1 MNFQISASKTGFW
14 LLAFILVYANFNI
27 SRWNDLKVIDWDVI
41 GFYAY
46 LPATFIY
53 HDYKLEFVKKDLRFV
68 EEKKFWPQHG
78 PNDVYVIKP
87 TMGLSMLYA
96 PFFFAAH
103 LHSQAAGIKA
113 DGFTKYYHQYIHLS
127 CLFYLLIGLYFLR
140 KLLKRWFDEW
150 PVTLSLISVV
160 LGSNLFYYST
170 TEASMSHA
178 YTFSVVA
185 VYLYALCKWFDKPSM
200 LYAITAGLTLGLIV
214 LIRPINVVFGLI
226 PVFYALKNVADIRT
240 SFDYFFK
247 NKKTVAIAL
256 LLAFAVILPQLL
268 YWKSVTGQFFFY
280 SYLQEKLNFF
290 DPHILSGMFSFRNG
304 WLIYTPVM
312 IFALI
317 GIYRLFKF
325 KHDFRY
331 AVVITLILFL
341 YLVFSW
347 WCWWY
352 VGFGNRAM
360 IDIYAL
366 LAIPMAGFFQWVFAL
381 RSQIKLGVLVLFVAL
396 VGLNCFQILQYK
408 RALIHFDG
416 MNFEAYK
423 ASFGRL
429 QYTEEY
435 KNAVK
440 SPDYEKA
447 IKGEE

>member
-1 MNFQISASKTGFW
+1 MNLQFSASKTGLW
-14 LLAFILVYANFNI
+14 LLAIILIYANFNI

-53 HDYKLEFVKKDLRFV
+53 HDYKLEFVKQDLRFV

-87 TMGLSMLYA
+87 TMGLAMLYA

-103 LHSQAAGIKA
+103 LHSQASGIKA
-113 DGFTKYYHQYIHLS
+113 DGFTKLYHQYIHLS
-127 CLFYLLIGLYFLR
+127 CLFYLLVGLYFLR
-140 KLLKRWFDEW
+140 KLLKRWFEDW
-150 PVTLSLISVV
+150 PVTLTLAAIV
-160 LGSNLFYYST
+160 LGTNLFYYST

-185 VYLYALCKWFDKPSM
+185 VYLYSMCKWFDKPSRI
-200 LYAITAGLTLGLIV
+200 YAIVAGVSLGLII
-214 LIRPINVVFGLI
+214 LIRPVNVVFGLI
-226 PVFYALKNVADIRT
+226 PVFYALDNVTAIR
-240 SFDYFFK
+240 SRLNYFLK
-247 NKKTVAIAL
+247 NKETVILAL
-256 LLAFAVILPQLL
+256 LSAFAVVLPQLL

-280 SYLQEKLNFF
+280 SYLQEKLYFL
-290 DPHILSGMFSFRNG
+290 DPHVISGMFSFRNG

-312 IFALI
+312 VFSLL
-317 GIYRLFKF
+317 GLYRLFQLKHKF
-325 KHDFRY
+325 SY
-331 AVVITLILFL
+331 AVVITLVLFL

-366 LAIPMAGFFQWVFAL
+366 LAIPLAAFFQWVLSL
-381 RSQIKLGVLVLFVAL
+381 RNQLKTGILLLFVIL
-396 VGLNCFQILQYK
+396 VGLNCFQTLQYK

-423 ASFGRL
+423 ASFGKL
-429 QYTEEY
+429 HYTDEY
-435 KNAVK
+435 KNALK
-440 SPDYEKA
+440 SPDYDKA